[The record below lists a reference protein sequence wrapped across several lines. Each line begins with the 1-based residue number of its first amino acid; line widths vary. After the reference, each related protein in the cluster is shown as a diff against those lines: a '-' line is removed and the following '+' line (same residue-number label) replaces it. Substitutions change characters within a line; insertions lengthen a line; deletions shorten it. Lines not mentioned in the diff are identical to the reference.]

1 MYNIVDNLE
10 EKKKRIYF
18 LFVTDF
24 INNND
29 IERLVNSSINDL
41 IYNKDSY
48 KSHLLL
54 SIYINPYL
62 LCNDYLINIDNINV
76 DLISKLVIKRYNE
89 EITEYNNLY
98 NNGDISYLE
107 YSNNVM
113 ILNNLYFNST
123 KIGNRIRL
131 INSEDIVEKVK
142 IK

>member
-1 MYNIVDNLE
+1 MIDMINSLE
-10 EKKKRIYF
+10 PKRNKVYF
-18 LFVTDF
+18 MLVSGF

-29 IERLVNSSINDL
+29 IESLINSSINDL
-41 IYNKDSY
+41 ICNRDTYKDII
-48 KSHLLL
+48 LL

-62 LCNDYLINIDNINV
+62 LCSDNLFELDTIDI
-76 DLISKLVIKRYNE
+76 DLISRLLIKRYNE

-98 NNGDISYLE
+98 NNGDISYIE
-107 YSNNVM
+107 YYNNIM

-123 KIGNRIRL
+123 KIGSRIRF